1 MDDLLAD
8 LPNSTAT
15 GYLRPDLRRLPLT
28 IVGNPVSKTPKS
40 SAQTQQGRVV

>member
-1 MDDLLAD
+1 MDDPLAD

-15 GYLRPDLRRLPLT
+15 GYLRRLPLT
-28 IVGNPVSKTPKS
+28 IVGNPVSKTPKF